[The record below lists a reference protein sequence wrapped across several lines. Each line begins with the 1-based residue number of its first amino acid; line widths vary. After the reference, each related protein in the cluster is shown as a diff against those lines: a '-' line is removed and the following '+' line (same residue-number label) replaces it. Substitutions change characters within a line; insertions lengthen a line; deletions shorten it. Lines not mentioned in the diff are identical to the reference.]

1 MSDTTDEVLTSAAAA
16 RLAGVTPDTIRG
28 WTRSGRLPSVETT
41 TGQRLIRRTALDLYL
56 LETRGQ
62 EVNA

>member
-16 RLAGVTPDTIRG
+16 RLAGVAPDTIRG

-41 TGQRLIRRTALDLYL
+41 TGQRLIRRKALDLYL
-56 LETRGQ
+56 LETRGSDD
-62 EVNA
+62 NS